1 MAVAAA
7 LGLAALFAGAAAPA
21 RADDGG
27 WVINSFEAQVQIQS
41 DGRVFVTETLSV
53 DFGLLAR
60 HGIFRDIPVKYAWT
74 KDPHKDRVYELQVLS
89 VTDAQRKAVRY
100 ESSTNGANVEI
111 KIGDPD
117 RTVTGLQTYVIAYVV
132 KGALNAFSDHDELY
146 WNVTGAEWPAPIVRS
161 SATVRAP
168 ASFSQ
173 TACFVGATGSQARCA
188 IASTSNGAV
197 FTTGRALIPGEQLTI
212 VAGLRKGIVPEPL
225 PILRD
230 RPREI
235 DEYFDQTPLWLGL
248 AVFVALGGLALVAWR
263 WYGAGRDE
271 RQYQT
276 IVPEFEPPDKLR
288 PAQIGLVVD
297 ERADTLDVT
306 ATIIDLAVHGYLTI
320 TEVPKEGLFGARDWT
335 LARKKTTDASLLPY
349 EATILDGL
357 WGALSLDGTTL
368 HFSGSEGTGHT
379 VKLSELRRNYYL
391 TLGRAERELYDD
403 AVKRGWFPVDPS
415 RVRATYAV
423 AGCGFVILAGVLT
436 FALGMLAGGGLVGI
450 AAILPALALVVV
462 SPVMPRK
469 TKTGA
474 ELMRRSLGFK
484 QYMVVAEKDR
494 QKFAEKEHI
503 FADYLPYAI
512 VFRCVDQWARAF
524 EDIDLKEVTSRW
536 YGGSNVAAFSALNM
550 SRDLSS
556 FSDQISSAIASTPGG
571 SGSSGFGGGGGAGGG
586 GGGGGGGSW

>member
-1 MAVAAA
+1 LTRAARFAAA
-7 LGLAALFAGAAAPA
+7 AAIVALPLLLSTWAG
-21 RADDGG
+21 ADDGG
-27 WVINSFEAQVQIQS
+27 WVINSFDAQIQIQG
-41 DGRVFVTETLSV
+41 DGRLFVTETLAV
-53 DFGLLAR
+53 DFGFLQR
-60 HGIFRDIPVKYAWT
+60 HGIFRDIPVKYTWT
-74 KDPHKDRVYELQVLS
+74 KDPHKVRVYELQVLS
-89 VTDAQRKAVRY
+89 VTDAQRKAWRY
-100 ESSTNGANVEI
+100 ESYTSGANVEI

-146 WNVTGAEWPAPIVRS
+146 WNVTGSEWPAPIVRS

-168 ASFSQ
+168 AAFNQ
-173 TACFVGATGSQARCA
+173 TACFVGATSSQARCT
-188 IASTSNGAV
+188 IQSTANGAA

-212 VAGLRKGIVPEPL
+212 VAGLRKGVVPEPL
-225 PILRD
+225 LILQD

-235 DEYFDQTPLWLGL
+235 GEYFDLTPLWLGL

-263 WYGAGRDE
+263 WYTAGRDE
-271 RQYQT
+271 REHQT
-276 IVPEFEPPDKLR
+276 IVPEFEPPEKLR

-306 ATIIDLAVHGYLTI
+306 ATIVDLAVRGYLTI
-320 TEVPKEGLFGARDWT
+320 TEVPKEGLFGSRDWT
-335 LARKKTTDASLLPY
+335 LARKKNTDASLVAY
-349 EATILDGL
+349 EASILDGL
-357 WGALSLDGTTL
+357 FTTSDETKLSSLRRHYYTTL
-368 HFSGSEGTGHT
+368 A
-379 VKLSELRRNYYL
+379 K
-391 TLGRAERELYDD
+391 AEKELYDD
-403 AVKRGWFPVDPS
+403 SVTRGWFPVDPS

-423 AGCGFVILAGVLT
+423 AGIGFVVLAGLVT
-436 FALGMLAGGGLVGI
+436 FGLGMVAGGGLVGI
-450 AAILPALALVVV
+450 AASVPAFALIGM

-484 QYMVVAEKDR
+484 QYMEVAEKDR
-494 QKFAEKEHI
+494 QKFAEKEQI
-503 FADYLPYAI
+503 FAEYLPYAI

-524 EDIDLKEVTSRW
+524 EGIDLKEVTSGW
-536 YGGSNVAAFSALNM
+536 YGGSNFAAFSAMNM

-556 FSDQISSAIASTPGG
+556 FSQQISTAIASTPGG